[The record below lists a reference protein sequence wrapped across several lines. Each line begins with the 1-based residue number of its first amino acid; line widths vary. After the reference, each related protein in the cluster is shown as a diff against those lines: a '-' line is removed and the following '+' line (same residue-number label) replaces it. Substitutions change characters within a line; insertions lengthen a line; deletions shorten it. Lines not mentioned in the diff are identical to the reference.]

1 MRDNKSIVKEFLL
14 GLGAGDVEKVRSVIA
29 EDISAVC
36 TGTCV
41 MSSTRNFADVLGA
54 VGMLKQATKNGID
67 VRILNLTAEDDR
79 VSAEWEGRATLANG
93 TPYNNQYHFLCFVR
107 NGKIYRIN
115 EYMDTKLVQECF
127 GPMMAAA

>member
-1 MRDNKSIVKEFLL
+1 MRDNKSVVKEFLL

-41 MSSTRNFADVLGA
+41 MSTTRNHAEVLA
-54 VGMLKQATKNGID
+54 AIGMLKQATKNGIE
-67 VRILNLTAEDDR
+67 VRILNLTAEEDR

-93 TPYNNQYHFLCFVR
+93 KPYNNQYHFLCFVR
-107 NGKIYRIN
+107 NGRIYRIN
-115 EYMDTKLVQECF
+115 EYLDTKLVQEVF
-127 GPMMAAA
+127 GPMMAQA